1 MSGRLPGLVAVVALA
16 WAATGVLVVGPDEVA
31 VVFRFGEVVR
41 TAEAGLGVR
50 LPWPVGSDERV
61 AVTVSRQS
69 EPGSRRLLT
78 GDTNLVDLEL
88 TVQYVV
94 GDPVVFVTGLADV
107 DQTVA
112 DVALAAATE
121 LVAALEVDVL
131 LTTGRAALEQGI
143 EQRAQARLDSLS
155 AGVRLT
161 SIEVRELAPP
171 PAVVDAF
178 NDVSSA
184 RGDRE
189 TLALSADA
197 YSSQVV
203 PDARGQA
210 ARKREEAR
218 ASASRRTNQAKG
230 DIHRFGVLSSAHAA
244 APKATRLELQHGA
257 LEEVG
262 DRVELVVARPGTE
275 WVFSEGEPREQP

>member
-1 MSGRLPGLVAVVALA
+1 MSRVLPLLVALVALG
-16 WAATGVLVVGPDEVA
+16 WAATGLMFVGADEVA
-31 VVFRFGEVVR
+31 VVYRFGAVSR
-41 TAEAGLGVR
+41 TAGAGLSLR
-50 LPWPVGSDERV
+50 LPWPVASDERV
-61 AVTVSRQS
+61 AVLTSRS
-69 EPGSRRLLT
+69 AEPGPRRLLT

-88 TVQYVV
+88 AVQYVV
-94 GDPVVFVTGLADV
+94 ADPVAFLTGLIDANE
-107 DQTVA
+107 TVA
-112 DVALAAATE
+112 DEALAAATE
-121 LVAALEVDVL
+121 MVATLEVDVL
-131 LTTGRAALEQGI
+131 LTTGRTALEQGI
-143 EQRAQARLDSLS
+143 ARRGQARLDALG

-161 SIEVRELAPP
+161 SIEVRGLAPP

-210 ARKREEAR
+210 ARRHEEAHATASVRVSR
-218 ASASRRTNQAKG
+218 AQG
-230 DIHRFGVLSSAHAA
+230 DIARFEALAAAHAD
-244 APKATRLELQHGA
+244 APWATRLELQVQA
-257 LEEVG
+257 LEGIG

-275 WVFSEGEPREQP
+275 LVLPALAPAEAP